1 MQEGLKM
8 KRTKVA
14 FAYDFD
20 ETLSTTYMQDYF
32 LIPELGMKPENFW
45 KEANSWSE
53 ANGVDQ
59 VTGSMYYFKKTAEKT
74 GLKLTRENLFCCGEF
89 IVFFKGVTEWFE
101 RINAY
106 GKTLGLDI
114 EHYIISSGYEEIIE
128 GCSIRKFFKDVYGCA
143 FAYNDEGLP
152 VWPARVVNYSGKV
165 QYLSKIN
172 KGLGKFEDKA
182 VNDYTPDDKRRIPF
196 SRIIYFGD
204 GLTDIP
210 SMRMVKDHNG
220 TAIAVYKPRSH
231 HKEKAV
237 KLLKDN
243 RVNFAL
249 AADYRE
255 GKEIDCVVKTIL
267 NKIATD
273 RDLEILR
280 KREDRKK
287 EGCSI

>member
-1 MQEGLKM
+1 M

-45 KEANSWSE
+45 KKANAWSAE
-53 ANGVDQ
+53 NGVDQ
-59 VTGSMYYFKKTAEKT
+59 VTGSMYCFKKMAEET
-74 GLKLTRENLFCCGEF
+74 GLQLTRENLFCCGEF
-89 IVFFKGVTEWFE
+89 IVFFKGVNEWFE

-143 FAYNDEGLP
+143 FAYDENGLP
-152 VWPARVVNYSGKV
+152 IWPARVVNYSGKV

-210 SMRMVKDHNG
+210 SMKMVKDHNG

-273 RDLEILR
+273 RDLDILR

-287 EGCSI
+287 EGCSL

>member
-1 MQEGLKM
+1 M

-45 KEANSWSE
+45 KEANAWSE

-59 VTGSMYYFKKTAEKT
+59 VTGSMYYFKKTAEEI
-74 GLKLTRENLFCCGEF
+74 GLKLTKENMVCCGEF

-143 FAYNDEGLP
+143 FAYNEEGLP

-210 SMRMVKDHNG
+210 SMRMVKEHNG

-231 HKEKAV
+231 HKEKAI

-287 EGCSI
+287 EGCNIK

>member
-1 MQEGLKM
+1 M

-45 KEANSWSE
+45 KEANAWSE

-59 VTGSMYYFKKTAEKT
+59 VTGSMYYFKKTAEET
-74 GLKLTRENLFCCGEF
+74 GLKLTKENMFCCGEF

-210 SMRMVKDHNG
+210 SMRMVKEHNG

-255 GKEIDCVVKTIL
+255 GKEIDCVVKIIL

-273 RDLEILR
+273 RDLEVLS

-287 EGCSI
+287 EGCNF

>member
-1 MQEGLKM
+1 M

-45 KEANSWSE
+45 KEANAWSE

-59 VTGSMYYFKKTAEKT
+59 VTGSMYYFKKTAEKA
-74 GLKLTRENLFCCGEF
+74 GLKLTKENMFCCGEF

-210 SMRMVKDHNG
+210 SMRMVKEHNG

-273 RDLEILR
+273 RDLEVLR

-287 EGCSI
+287 EGCGI

>member
-1 MQEGLKM
+1 M

-45 KEANSWSE
+45 KEANAWSE

-74 GLKLTRENLFCCGEF
+74 GLKQTKENMFCCGEF

-143 FAYNDEGLP
+143 FAYNEEGLP

-210 SMRMVKDHNG
+210 SMRMVKEHNG

-231 HKEKAV
+231 HKEKAI

-287 EGCSI
+287 EGCGI

>member
-1 MQEGLKM
+1 M

-14 FAYDFD
+14 FVYDFD

-32 LIPELGMKPENFW
+32 LIPELGMKPEIFW
-45 KEANSWSE
+45 HKANTWSAE
-53 ANGVDQ
+53 NGVDQ
-59 VTGSMYYFKKTAEKT
+59 VTGSMYYFKKTAEET
-74 GLKLTRENLFCCGEF
+74 GLKLTKENLACCGEF
-89 IVFFKGVTEWFE
+89 VVFFKGVEEWFT
-101 RINAY
+101 RINKY
-106 GKTLGLDI
+106 GKLLNLDI

-128 GCSIRKFFKDVYGCA
+128 GCSIRKYFKDVYGCA
-143 FAYNDEGLP
+143 FAYGEDGRP

-182 VNDYTPDDKRRIPF
+182 VNEYTPDDKRRIPF
-196 SRIIYFGD
+196 NRIIYFGD

-210 SMRMVKDHNG
+210 SMKMVKDRNG

-231 HKEKAV
+231 HREKAV
-237 KLLKDN
+237 KLLKEN

-249 AADYRE
+249 AADYSE

-267 NKIATD
+267 NKLATD
-273 RDLEILR
+273 RDLEILS

-287 EGCSI
+287 QEK